1 MNKFY
6 PLKIKDIR
14 RETDDCVS
22 IAFDIPTD
30 LATIFAYKSG
40 QYLTFRAI
48 INEKEVRRS
57 YSICSS
63 PLDNEWRVAVKK
75 VENGVFSTF
84 ANEVLKRG
92 DVLETMPPSGHFVI
106 ENVFENTDKSLVNT
120 DKSFRNTDKSL
131 GNTDKSLGNTDKSLK
146 NTDKHYIFFAA
157 GSGIT
162 PIIAHIKTLLRS
174 DNDVK
179 CTLIYGNKRT
189 ASIIFREDIDALK
202 NQFMSR
208 LRVVHILSRERT
220 DVDLLRGRL
229 DNDKIALLFEKMPE
243 ILRGSAFFICGPEDM
258 TMTIKTVLLSQNI
271 EAKRIYFELFGTKTK
286 QKTIKSAPKADEL
299 PRSIATIKLDG
310 ITFDVPI
317 FNNTAVLDAALEAG
331 ADLPFACKG
340 GVCCT
345 CRAKLTE
352 GKVEMLVNYSLTE
365 EEVERGFIL
374 TCQAVPLTPH
384 IVVDFDIK

>member
-40 QYLTFRAI
+40 QYLTFRTK

-63 PLDNEWRVAVKK
+63 PLDNEWRVAIKK

-84 ANEVLKRG
+84 ANQQLKRG
-92 DVLETMPPSGHFVI
+92 DVLETMPPSGHFVMD
-106 ENVFENTDKSLVNT
+106 NVLE
-120 DKSFRNTDKSL
+120 
-131 GNTDKSLGNTDKSLK
+131 NTDKSLGNTDKSLK
-146 NTDKHYIFFAA
+146 NAAKHYIFFAA

-174 DNDVK
+174 DSDVK

-189 ASIIFREDIDALK
+189 SSIVFREDIEALK

-243 ILRGSAFFICGPEDM
+243 ILRGSAYFICGPEDM
-258 TMTIKTVLLSQNI
+258 TATIKTALLNQNI
-271 EAKRIYFELFGTKTK
+271 EAKQIHFELFGTKTK
-286 QKTIKSAPKADEL
+286 RKDVKSTPKADEL
-299 PRSIATIKLDG
+299 PTSIATIKLDG

-317 FNNTAVLDAALEAG
+317 FNDTAVLDAALEAG

-345 CRAKLTE
+345 CRAKLME
-352 GKVEMLVNYSLTE
+352 GKVEMAVNYSLTE

>member
-30 LATIFAYKSG
+30 LATTFAYKSG
-40 QYLTFRAI
+40 QYLTFRTK

-63 PLDNEWRVAVKK
+63 PLDNEWRVAIKK

-84 ANEVLKRG
+84 ANQQLKRG
-92 DVLETMPPSGHFVI
+92 DVLETMPPSGHFVMD
-106 ENVFENTDKSLVNT
+106 NVLENTDKPL
-120 DKSFRNTDKSL
+120 RNADNSV
-131 GNTDKSLGNTDKSLK
+131 GNTDKSLK
-146 NTDKHYIFFAA
+146 NIGKHFVFFAA

-162 PIIAHIKTLLRS
+162 PIIAHIKTLLR
-174 DNDVK
+174 NDDSVK

-189 ASIIFREDIDALK
+189 SSSVFREDIDALK

-220 DVDLLRGRL
+220 DVDLLHGRL

-243 ILRGSAFFICGPEDM
+243 ILRGSAYFICGPEDM
-258 TMTIKTVLLSQNI
+258 TMTIKTALLNQNV
-271 EAKRIYFELFGTKTK
+271 EAKRIHFELFGTKSK
-286 QKTIKSAPKADEL
+286 QKDVKSTPKADEL
-299 PRSIATIKLDG
+299 PTSIATIKLDG
-310 ITFDVPI
+310 VTFDVPI
-317 FNNTAVLDAALEAG
+317 FNDTAVLDAALEAG

-352 GKVEMLVNYSLTE
+352 GKVEMTVNYSLTE
-365 EEVERGFIL
+365 EEIERGYIL